1 MLIEGGANKQQ
12 GSKKSF
18 EISRWQGSIGDTRVT
33 MNTKE
38 AMFVT
43 VIT

>member
-12 GSKKSF
+12 GSKKSS

-33 MNTKE
+33 KE